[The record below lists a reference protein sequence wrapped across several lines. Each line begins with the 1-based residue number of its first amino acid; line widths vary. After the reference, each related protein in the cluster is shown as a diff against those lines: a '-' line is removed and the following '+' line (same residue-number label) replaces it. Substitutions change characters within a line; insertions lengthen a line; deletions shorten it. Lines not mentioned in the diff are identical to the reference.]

1 MSSRT
6 RVISQ
11 NKSVYVS
18 DTGWYIDADE
28 NMIEPHQVHRVDT
41 FSFEVDLA
49 GAREDIREF
58 GQLAR
63 IGTLTMREINP
74 TVSFGYYLGN
84 GENELAIGLTSSED
98 FNAQMISGIL
108 TEDVAS
114 REKNIYTVIVKEGED
129 AFNSSAYQSQSENH
143 DVIGFGNSV
152 LTSYSSN
159 FAVGEIP
166 RVDVEW
172 EASNVIFY
180 TGGHSGFKNPSIDKE
195 GARAD
200 DGVFNLPAPSTGN
213 MNVLVLRPDDITVSF
228 ANDDITAGNL
238 GGTNFSDMCI
248 QSCSVEVPLS
258 RGNIE
263 CLGEER
269 AVAKPLEFPIDVT
282 VSINAIV
289 KNFKEGALEYV
300 LTGTAGD
307 NNTDISVDVKNDA
320 LDGVHKFTL
329 KNAVLDNQSFSQGL
343 DDNETVDL
351 TFSAQIGG
359 ASTTT
364 DGLFW
369 SGAGTYTSAVPTSGD
384 AVAAQPI

>member
-1 MSSRT
+1 
-6 RVISQ
+6 
-11 NKSVYVS
+11 
-18 DTGWYIDADE
+18 
-28 NMIEPHQVHRVDT
+28 
-41 FSFEVDLA
+41 
-49 GAREDIREF
+49 
-58 GQLAR
+58 
-63 IGTLTMREINP
+63 
-74 TVSFGYYLGN
+74 
-84 GENELAIGLTSSED
+84 
-98 FNAQMISGIL
+98 
-108 TEDVAS
+108 
-114 REKNIYTVIVKEGED
+114 
-129 AFNSSAYQSQSENH
+129 
-143 DVIGFGNSV
+143 
-152 LTSYSSN
+152 
-159 FAVGEIP
+159 
-166 RVDVEW
+166 
-172 EASNVIFY
+172 
-180 TGGHSGFKNPSIDKE
+180 
-195 GARAD
+195 
-200 DGVFNLPAPSTGN
+200 
-213 MNVLVLRPDDITVSF
+213 
-228 ANDDITAGNL
+228 
-238 GGTNFSDMCI
+238 MCI